1 MATTAK
7 QMIQQI
13 EAALAQ
19 NVGVAEISVDGQK
32 VRFDRAQLL
41 AELDYWMSRQQRE
54 GKKRPLF
61 RSVNLSGWTSG
72 DVNGTTG

>member
-19 NVGVAEISVDGQK
+19 NVGVAEIQVDGQK
-32 VRFDRAQLL
+32 VRFDRPQLL
-41 AELDYWMSRQQRE
+41 AELDYWTNRQARE

-61 RSVNLSGWTSG
+61 RSVSLSGTTG
-72 DVNGTTG
+72 DVNGTQG